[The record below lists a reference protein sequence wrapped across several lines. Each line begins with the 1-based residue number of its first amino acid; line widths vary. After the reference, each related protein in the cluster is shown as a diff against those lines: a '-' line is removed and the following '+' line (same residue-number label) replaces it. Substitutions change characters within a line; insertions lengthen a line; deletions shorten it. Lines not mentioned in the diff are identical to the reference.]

1 MSDSRGPVL
10 LYDGTCGFCQ
20 ASVQFVLRHERRDT
34 LRFAPLQGALGTA
47 LRARHPLLDGVDSV
61 VWVDDPGGA
70 QERLLLRSDA
80 ALRVAEYLGGRWR
93 LLAAARIVPRFL
105 RDAVYRLVAR
115 HRHRI
120 IRGGEACELP
130 APGQRSRFLD

>member
-1 MSDSRGPVL
+1 MTGANLPVL

-20 ASVQFVLRHERRDT
+20 ASVQFVLRHERGT
-34 LRFAPLQGALGTA
+34 ALRFAPLQGALGAA
-47 LRARHPLLDGVDSV
+47 LRARHPELDGVDSV

-70 QERLLLRSDA
+70 GERLRLRSDA
-80 ALRVAEYLGGRWR
+80 ALRVTRHLGGGWP
-93 LLAAARIVPRFL
+93 LLSAAIVVPRFL
-105 RDAVYRLVAR
+105 RDGAYRFVAR

-130 APGQRSRFLD
+130 APDQRSRFLD